1 LTTFPN
7 DYNYDGNDAA
17 VGDPTDPEDL
27 GEWRHEE
34 RITDIEDVQVPA
46 VETRLDLL
54 EAVDIGKVYR
64 GASHILATNT
74 NYDVVWDTAE
84 YEGHSHDWWNVTNP
98 TRLVAPYDGWYLVHV
113 QVSFAAGTAGYR
125 TMKLRKNGNIVSRIS
140 QGFTGSAV
148 ADDLQ
153 ATHIGPFT
161 AGQYIEARIKHLEG
175 VNLVVTGGSNYC
187 YASMALLRKT

>member
-34 RITDIEDVQVPA
+34 RITDLEAVQVPA

-54 EAVDIGKVYR
+54 EAVDVGRVYR
-64 GASHILATNT
+64 SIAHILATNT
-74 NYDVVWDTAE
+74 NYDIVWDTAAV
-84 YEGHSHDWWNVTNP
+84 EGHSHDWWNITNP
-98 TRLVAPYDGWYLVHV
+98 TRLVAPYDGYYIVHAGIV
-113 QVSFAAGTAGYR
+113 FPVGTAGYR
-125 TMKLRKNGNIVSRIS
+125 MFKILVNGTVVSQAS
-140 QGFTGSAV
+140 QVFTGNTVPDQMQGSY
-148 ADDLQ
+148 
-153 ATHIGPFT
+153 IGPFT
-161 AGQYIEARIKHLEG
+161 AGQYVEVRARHLEG
-175 VNLVVTGGSNYC
+175 GNLTLPGGAANQ